1 MAGDG
6 PPLDSGRVAPAHL
19 TWFRIAGIVSWSW
32 RSPVT
37 ELTTEITAEKIT
49 ELLRD
54 LPPAE
59 RKAVLARVADRL
71 EAQEWMRLAESGFR
85 EWLNEPDLSADDR

>member
-1 MAGDG
+1 MTGSTVEFA
-6 PPLDSGRVAPAHL
+6 
-19 TWFRIAGIVSWSW
+19 
-32 RSPVT
+32 
-37 ELTTEITAEKIT
+37 AEKIA

-85 EWLNEPDLSADDR
+85 EWLSEPDIYADEPPAR

>member
-1 MAGDG
+1 M
-6 PPLDSGRVAPAHL
+6 
-19 TWFRIAGIVSWSW
+19 
-32 RSPVT
+32 T
-37 ELTTEITAEKIT
+37 ELTTEITAEKIA

-71 EAQEWMRLAESGFR
+71 ETQEWMRLAESGFR
-85 EWLNEPDLSADDR
+85 EWLNEPDLYADDRSTG